1 MQEKLFLLNEVYTNG
16 YIWNILD
23 MISIFAVFCAISV
36 IINKNPI
43 ISVLFLIGLFASISC
58 YLIML
63 GLSFIGLSYL
73 IVYIGAVSILFLF
86 ILMLINIRISELQSD
101 TNNSIPLTIIV
112 GISLSYSLF
121 QLLPYD
127 IAILSNFNNSLNYDL
142 FGFSFEGLV
151 QENSLQSSE
160 DTNSNFMTGVVM
172 HAYAALNTHESK
184 DLFFTT
190 SKIWD
195 GNLAESNHITTIGN
209 IMYTNYNIWLIIA
222 SFILLL
228 AMVGAIIITIKQK
241 NYQS

>member
-1 MQEKLFLLNEVYTNG
+1 MLMLNKLYLINETYTNG
-16 YIWNILD
+16 YIPNILD
-23 MISIFAVFCAISV
+23 IISIFAIFCAISV

-43 ISVLFLIGLFASISC
+43 ISILFLIGLFASISC
-58 YLIML
+58 YLIIL

-86 ILMLINIRISELQSD
+86 ILMLINIRISELQSN
-101 TNNSIPLTIIV
+101 TNNSIPLTIFI

-127 IAILSNFNNSLNYDL
+127 IAILNNFNSNINNDFYNISLNKGDNNINYVFNTNKDNELL
-142 FGFSFEGLV
+142 FI
-151 QENSLQSSE
+151 
-160 DTNSNFMTGVVM
+160 
-172 HAYAALNTHESK
+172 
-184 DLFFTT
+184 T

-209 IMYTNYNIWLIIA
+209 IMYTNYNMWLIIA

-228 AMVGAIIITIKQK
+228 AMVGAIVITIKQK
-241 NYQS
+241 RTF

>member
-1 MQEKLFLLNEVYTNG
+1 MEEKLYYINELYTNG
-16 YIWNILD
+16 YKFHILD
-23 MISIFAVFCAISV
+23 MISIFGVFCAISV

-43 ISVLFLIGLFASISC
+43 ISVLFLIGLFGSISS

-101 TNNSIPLTIIV
+101 TNNSIPLTIII
-112 GISLSYSLF
+112 GISLIYSLF
-121 QLLPYD
+121 QGLPYD
-127 IAILSNFNNSLNYDL
+127 SSLKIQAIN
-142 FGFSFEGLV
+142 
-151 QENSLQSSE
+151 
-160 DTNSNFMTGVVM
+160 TNKN
-172 HAYAALNTHESK
+172 K
-184 DLFFTT
+184 DLFFIT
-190 SKIWD
+190 SKMWD

-241 NYQS
+241 N

>member
-1 MQEKLFLLNEVYTNG
+1 MEEKLFILNELYTNG
-16 YIWNILD
+16 YKFQILD
-23 MISIFAVFCAISV
+23 MISIFGVFCAISV

-43 ISVLFLIGLFASISC
+43 ISVLFLIGLFGSISC

-101 TNNSIPLTIIV
+101 TNNSIPLTIII

-121 QLLPYD
+121 QGLPYD
-127 IAILSNFNNSLNYDL
+127 SNLK
-142 FGFSFEGLV
+142 
-151 QENSLQSSE
+151 LQAL
-160 DTNSNFMTGVVM
+160 DTSKN
-172 HAYAALNTHESK
+172 K

-190 SKIWD
+190 SKMWD

-241 NYQS
+241 NY

>member
-1 MQEKLFLLNEVYTNG
+1 
-16 YIWNILD
+16 

-101 TNNSIPLTIIV
+101 TNNSIPLTIII

-127 IAILSNFNNSLNYDL
+127 IAILSNFNSSLNNDL
-142 FGFSFEGLV
+142 LGFS
-151 QENSLQSSE
+151 
-160 DTNSNFMTGVVM
+160 
-172 HAYAALNTHESK
+172 
-184 DLFFTT
+184 
-190 SKIWD
+190 ID
-195 GNLAESNHITTIGN
+195 G
-209 IMYTNYNIWLIIA
+209 
-222 SFILLL
+222 
-228 AMVGAIIITIKQK
+228 
-241 NYQS
+241 